1 MGQDG
6 ARRLAKRWCGFMAL
20 LALSACDRAGMRLRL
35 RIAGRRQSR
44 LLGSNWGDL
53 VLPPQEELSSQEAMV
68 LSALN
73 S

>member
-1 MGQDG
+1 
-6 ARRLAKRWCGFMAL
+6 MAL